1 MRVLRYSI
9 FLKPYSTSASQ
20 TISKSTAKTNKFLVY
35 CNTQITSH
43 GRNGNIREAESLF
56 HRMPEK
62 SIVSYTAMLSAYAN
76 NGQISNA
83 RKLFDEMPQRTV
95 ATWNAMITAYVRNM
109 DRVNGV
115 EEAFRLFLRMPVR
128 NAVSYTAMIMGFVN
142 GGRFDEAERLYEGTP
157 LKWRDP
163 FCSNV
168 LMNGYLKYGKLE
180 EAVKVFEGMVEKNV
194 VSWSSMVDGYCKN
207 GGVREARKL
216 FDMMEED
223 RNAFT
228 WCSMIDGYMKVGL
241 FEDGFQLF
249 LRMRREGQV
258 GIEPTILTVIFE
270 SCGRIGKYKE
280 GCQVHGLVSHLGFEF
295 DVFLGN
301 SIIAMYSKFGC
312 TNEARNFFS
321 MMSEKDI
328 VSWNSLIYGYVQA
341 GRLEEALELFEKMD
355 SKDSVSWTTL
365 ITGFSNKG
373 LTEKCIK
380 LFNKM
385 PERDDV
391 AWTALISGFVNNG
404 EHEEAICWFVQM
416 IRNAIRP
423 NPLALSSLL
432 SASASLAFFSLGLQM
447 HAFVCKMDME
457 HDLSI
462 QNSLVSMYSKCGIVN
477 DSYMIFESI
486 TTPNIVSF
494 NSMITG
500 FAHNGLGGEALKLFR
515 QLVDEGQEPNE
526 VTFLGVLS
534 ACTHVGL
541 VDEGWQYF
549 KSMRNFFKVE
559 PGPDHYACMVDLLGR
574 AGLFDEALKL
584 IKSMPVEPHSGVW
597 GALLGAS
604 RTHMRLD
611 LAKLAAQHILELEPN
626 NAAPY
631 VVLSDIYSFIGKRRD
646 EEQMRLSK
654 RLRGIKKNPGCSW
667 ITVKDKVKLFLSGDK
682 SHVNFK
688 EIKVTLWTIT
698 YEMTELEA
706 STSTG
711 YHLKKSTLLTD

>member
-1 MRVLRYSI
+1 MRTLRLLIVLR
-9 FLKPYSTSASQ
+9 PYSTSVTQ
-20 TISKSTAKTNKFLVY
+20 TISKSTAKANKFVVY

-62 SIVSYTAMLSAYAN
+62 SIVTYTAMLSAYAN
-76 NGQISNA
+76 NGQITNA
-83 RKLFDEMPQRTV
+83 RILFDEMPQRTV

-109 DRVNGV
+109 NRVNGL

-142 GGRFDEAERLYEGTP
+142 AGRFDDAERLYESTP

-168 LMNGYLKYGKLE
+168 LMNGYLKIGKLE
-180 EAVKVFEGMVEKNV
+180 EALRVFEGMVEKNV

-207 GGVREARKL
+207 GRVSEARKL
-216 FDMMEED
+216 FDMMEES
-223 RNAFT
+223 RNEFT
-228 WCSMIDGYMKVGL
+228 WCSMIDGYMKVSR

-249 LRMRREGQV
+249 LRMRREGEV

-270 SCGRIGKYKE
+270 SCGRIGRYKE
-280 GCQVHGLVSHLGFEF
+280 GCQVHGFVSRLGFKF
-295 DVFLGN
+295 DVYLAN
-301 SIIAMYSKFGC
+301 SIIAMYSRFGSI
-312 TNEARNFFS
+312 NEARNLFN
-321 MMSEKDI
+321 MMSEKDV
-328 VSWNSLIYGYVQA
+328 VSWNSLLYGYVQA
-341 GRLEEALELFEKMD
+341 GKLEEANELFEKMD

-373 LTEKCIK
+373 LTEKCTK
-380 LFNKM
+380 LFSKM
-385 PERDDV
+385 PEQDDV

-404 EHEEAICWFVQM
+404 EHEEAICWFAQM
-416 IRNAIRP
+416 IRNTIRP

-432 SASASLAFFSLGLQM
+432 SASASLACLSLGLQM
-447 HAFVCKMDME
+447 QAFVVKMNME

-462 QNSLVSMYSKCGIVN
+462 QNSLVSMYSKSGIVN
-477 DSYMIFESI
+477 DAYKIFKSI

-500 FAHNGLGGEALKLFR
+500 FAHNGFGEEALDLFR
-515 QLVDEGQEPNE
+515 QLVDGGQDPTE

-541 VDEGWQYF
+541 VEEGWQYF
-549 KSMRNFFKVE
+549 KSMRTYFKVE

-574 AGLFDEALKL
+574 AGLLDEATML
-584 IKSMPVEPHSGVW
+584 IKSMPVEPHAGVW

-604 RTHMRLD
+604 RTHMHLD
-611 LAKLAAQHILELEPN
+611 LAKLAAQNILELEPT

-631 VVLSDIYSFIGKRRD
+631 VVLSDIYSIIGKRRD
-646 EEQMRLSK
+646 EEEMRLSK
-654 RLRGIKKNPGCSW
+654 RLRGIKKSPGCSW

-682 SHVNFK
+682 SHVNFE
-688 EIKVTLWTIT
+688 EIKTTLWTIMH
-698 YEMTELEA
+698 EMIQLDCVD
-706 STSTG
+706 
-711 YHLKKSTLLTD
+711 TDWLPP